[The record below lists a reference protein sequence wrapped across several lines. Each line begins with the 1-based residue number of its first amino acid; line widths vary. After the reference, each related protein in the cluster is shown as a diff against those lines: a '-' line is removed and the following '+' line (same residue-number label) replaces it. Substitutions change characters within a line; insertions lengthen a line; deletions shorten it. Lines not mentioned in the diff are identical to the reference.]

1 MGNIVITSKESYPFH
16 EAVKSVSSDVHI
28 RERANFVIW
37 EFTRVDEA
45 IRCARLFMSLGF
57 EYVQREA

>member
-45 IRCARLFMSLGF
+45 
-57 EYVQREA
+57 